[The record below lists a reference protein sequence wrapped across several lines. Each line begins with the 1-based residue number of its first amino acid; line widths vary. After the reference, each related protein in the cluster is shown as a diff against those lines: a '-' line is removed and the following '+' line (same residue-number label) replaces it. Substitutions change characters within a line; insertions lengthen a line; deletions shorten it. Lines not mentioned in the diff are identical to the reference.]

1 MILYSPLSLEA
12 GLKLHIFLK
21 VKPMLE
27 YVPQPYFIE
36 HYCPSWEMS
45 VKVSVGDPLL
55 MESSLGPGLFVCLC
69 LVRLETFNLNS

>member
-1 MILYSPLSLEA
+1 
-12 GLKLHIFLK
+12 
-21 VKPMLE
+21 MLD

-45 VKVSVGDPLL
+45 VKVSLGDPPL

-69 LVRLETFNLNS
+69 PACL